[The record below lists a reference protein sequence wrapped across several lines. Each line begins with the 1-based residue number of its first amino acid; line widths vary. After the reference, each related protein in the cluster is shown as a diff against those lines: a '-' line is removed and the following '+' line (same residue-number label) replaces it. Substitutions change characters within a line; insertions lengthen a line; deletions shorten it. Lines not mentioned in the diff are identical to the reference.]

1 MPIGSGTLAEAKRL
15 IEEWRKEYNE
25 SRPHRS
31 LGERTPR
38 EFASEYAASR
48 VLTAT

>member
-1 MPIGSGTLAEAKRL
+1 MRVVLADLSGR
-15 IEEWRKEYNE
+15 
-25 SRPHRS
+25 
-31 LGERTPR
+31 RTPE